1 MSSKKLNFHK
11 AKSKSIKQAINIET
25 GKVIKILKINEKI
38 YKTEIEANLNS
49 SKYEDN
55 VLFQIDKSKENIEKI
70 A

>member
-38 YKTEIEANLNS
+38 STNECDSMFTEIEANLNS

-55 VLFQIDKSKENIEKI
+55 
-70 A
+70 